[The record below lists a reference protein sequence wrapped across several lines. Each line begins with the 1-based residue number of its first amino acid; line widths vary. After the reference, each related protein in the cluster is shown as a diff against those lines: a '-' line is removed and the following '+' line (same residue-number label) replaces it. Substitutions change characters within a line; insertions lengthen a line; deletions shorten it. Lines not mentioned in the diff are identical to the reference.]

1 MADKNIRV
9 KYSKEFDLQRQVV
22 SHITSLSWQN
32 IPHIT
37 YLYEPDISDFYNEFN
52 KLKQLKEKSGKKVS
66 INTILLKV
74 IIEGLKA
81 DPELNAL
88 LDYNQRKARG
98 KVYVCEDINLTV
110 PWKLADGRMI
120 TPTLLNTGS
129 LSLDELADAVS
140 LLGKKIANT
149 NIDEL
154 LHQAAIQ
161 DTLNEVKKVNLGM
174 VPRILANFSR
184 LKGLSGKAKKAYY
197 GISKEER
204 LTDSDLTSGTVTVSN
219 IGSLYKAQRG
229 FFGLI
234 EIIPHQIFAIG
245 LGAIQ
250 EKPGVFTNKNNEKEV
265 GIRNILPMCLV
276 FDHRA
281 VDFDAVIPF
290 IKKLDE
296 IFAQPEVIRN
306 W

>member
-1 MADKNIRV
+1 MLNKNIRV

-22 SHITSLSWQN
+22 SHMTSLSWQN
-32 IPHIT
+32 IPHVS
-37 YLYEPDISDFYNEFN
+37 YLYEPDISDFYEEFN
-52 KLKQLKEKSGKKVS
+52 KLKQLKEKSGRKIS

-88 LDYNQRKARG
+88 LEYKQRKARG
-98 KVYVCEDINLTV
+98 KVYVCEDINLTI
-110 PWKLADGRMI
+110 PWKLADERMI
-120 TPTLLNTGS
+120 TPTLLNTAS
-129 LSLDELADAVS
+129 MSLDELADAVS
-140 LLGKKIANT
+140 QLGKKIANT

-154 LHQAAIQ
+154 LHQAAMQ
-161 DTLNEVKKVNLGM
+161 DTLNEVKKANPTM

-184 LKGLSGKAKKAYY
+184 FKGLSGRTKKKYY
-197 GISKEER
+197 DISMEER
-204 LTDSDLTSGTVTVSN
+204 LTNSDLTSGTVTVSN

-234 EIIPHQIFAIG
+234 EIIPPQIFAIG

-250 EKPGVFTNKNNEKEV
+250 EKPGVFTNKNSGKEI

-290 IKKLDE
+290 IKMLDE